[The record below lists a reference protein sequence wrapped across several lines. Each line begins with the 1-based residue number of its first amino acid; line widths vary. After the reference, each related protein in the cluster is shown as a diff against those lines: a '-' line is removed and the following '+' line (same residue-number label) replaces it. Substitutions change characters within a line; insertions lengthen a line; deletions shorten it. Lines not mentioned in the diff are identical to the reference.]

1 MDQSFLNFESFILN
15 QLVPQWQE
23 PVDQLILY
31 LQNSLGLIKFYK
43 YKIVQF
49 KILYKLKFNKFQQLI
64 NLTNIGGVSS
74 SGSGGSGLLA
84 SRISTDN
91 DSNNS
96 NNSGNNNN
104 DGDLDTENFDHLKEL
119 NSPTINNALKNLSA
133 KRYLKN
139 HHGMGYLVGI
149 IKPKIQFPTPN

>member
-74 SGSGGSGLLA
+74 SGSGLLA
-84 SRISTDN
+84 SRTSTDN

-96 NNSGNNNN
+96 NNSGNNN
-104 DGDLDTENFDHLKEL
+104 DGELDTENFDHLKEL

-133 KRYLKN
+133 KKISKN

-149 IKPKIQFPTPN
+149 IKPKI